1 LGDDLLDGRRNTGR
15 SAGWPNGLPRNENI
29 EVANRQMNPD
39 LRPMTP
45 DQKPPVFSSWKGWY
59 ALLIAVLAVLV
70 VGFYVFTEHYS

>member
-1 LGDDLLDGRRNTGR
+1 
-15 SAGWPNGLPRNENI
+15 
-29 EVANRQMNPD
+29 MNPD